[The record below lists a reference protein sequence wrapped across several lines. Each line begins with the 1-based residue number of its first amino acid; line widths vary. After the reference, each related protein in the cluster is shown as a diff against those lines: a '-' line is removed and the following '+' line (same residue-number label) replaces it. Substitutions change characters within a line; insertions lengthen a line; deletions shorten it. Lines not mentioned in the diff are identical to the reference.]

1 MDRVFLTAEEV
12 AEALSIGRAKVYD
25 LIRNGD
31 LVSVKIGRLR
41 RVHADAVQ
49 AYARRLI
56 EEQAA

>member
-41 RVHADAVQ
+41 RVHAEAVH

>member
-41 RVHADAVQ
+41 RVHADAVH
-49 AYARRLI
+49 AYALRLI

>member
-1 MDRVFLTAEEV
+1 MEPVFLTPEE
-12 AEALSIGRAKVYD
+12 AASMLRLGRAKIYD

-41 RVHADAVQ
+41 RVHAEAVLE
-49 AYARRLI
+49 YARRLI